1 MQTEMLVERL
11 SRDLK
16 PVRRRSVVRDAVILC
31 VVAVLELA
39 AFLGAGLMRPDMH
52 HAMQMPSFWWRMTS
66 MGVIAIS
73 GVTVALMS
81 VDPTRSPRAGLRWL
95 AGCVAIIFAT
105 GWLIDSM
112 QGGFAELFGRL
123 DWIMGVQCTWKM
135 VALSVPA
142 VIALGVLIRRGA
154 PTDRSGTSLAAA
166 LGSAAWG
173 AFVFVFACPSD
184 DPLYIAVWYT
194 VGCGIVTVVGRSILF
209 WLSRW

>member
-1 MQTEMLVERL
+1 MRTETLVEKL
-11 SRDLK
+11 SHELR
-16 PVRRRSVVRDAVILC
+16 PVRRRSAVRDGMILS
-31 VVAVLELA
+31 VAAALELA

-52 HAMQMPSFWWRMTS
+52 HAMQMPSFWWRMTG

-112 QGGFAELFGRL
+112 QGGVAELSGRL
-123 DWIMGVQCTWKM
+123 DWTMGVQCTWKM

-142 VIALGVLIRRGA
+142 VLALGVLIRRGA

-209 WLSRW
+209 SLSRW

>member
-1 MQTEMLVERL
+1 MQTEMLVEKL

-66 MGVIAIS
+66 LGVIAIS

-95 AGCVAIIFAT
+95 AGWGAIVFAT

-123 DWIMGVQCTWKM
+123 DWTMGVQCTWKM

-142 VIALGVLIRRGA
+142 VITLGVLIRRGA
-154 PTDRSGTSLAAA
+154 PTDRSGTSLAAG

>member
-1 MQTEMLVERL
+1 MQTEMLVEKL

-16 PVRRRSVVRDAVILC
+16 PVRRRSVLRDAIILC
-31 VVAVLELA
+31 VVAALELA

-66 MGVIAIS
+66 LGVIAIS

-123 DWIMGVQCTWKM
+123 DWTMGVQCTWKM

-142 VIALGVLIRRGA
+142 VIALGILIRRGA

-184 DPLYIAVWYT
+184 DPLYIAVWYA
-194 VGCGIVTVVGRSILF
+194 VGCGIVTVVGRSVLF

>member
-1 MQTEMLVERL
+1 MQTEMLVEKL

-81 VDPTRSPRAGLRWL
+81 VDPTRSP
-95 AGCVAIIFAT
+95 
-105 GWLIDSM
+105 
-112 QGGFAELFGRL
+112 GR
-123 DWIMGVQCTWKM
+123 
-135 VALSVPA
+135 P
-142 VIALGVLIRRGA
+142 
-154 PTDRSGTSLAAA
+154 
-166 LGSAAWG
+166 GSH
-173 AFVFVFACPSD
+173 
-184 DPLYIAVWYT
+184 
-194 VGCGIVTVVGRSILF
+194 R
-209 WLSRW
+209 

>member
-1 MQTEMLVERL
+1 MRTDMLVEKL
-11 SRDLK
+11 AHDLE
-16 PVRRRSVVRDAVILC
+16 PVRRRSVVRYAVILG

-39 AFLGAGLMRPDMH
+39 AFLGAGVMRPDMH
-52 HAMQMPSFWWRMTS
+52 HAMQMPSFWWKMTG

-73 GVTVALMS
+73 GVTVALVS

-95 AGCVAIIFAT
+95 AGCVAIILAT
-105 GWLIDSM
+105 GWLVDST

-123 DWIMGVQCTWKM
+123 DWAMGVQCTWKM
-135 VALSVPA
+135 VTLSVPA

-154 PTDRSGTSLAAA
+154 PMDRSGTSLAAA

-194 VGCGIVTVVGRSILF
+194 VGCGMVTVVGRSILYR
-209 WLSRW
+209 LSRW